1 MSFLDKV
8 FIIDVELEWSK
19 MRPRHD
25 HEHNH
30 NDHSHDRI
38 AAEDEE
44 KIVNTTL
51 RKDN

>member
-8 FIIDVELEWSK
+8 FIIDVEL
-19 MRPRHD
+19 D